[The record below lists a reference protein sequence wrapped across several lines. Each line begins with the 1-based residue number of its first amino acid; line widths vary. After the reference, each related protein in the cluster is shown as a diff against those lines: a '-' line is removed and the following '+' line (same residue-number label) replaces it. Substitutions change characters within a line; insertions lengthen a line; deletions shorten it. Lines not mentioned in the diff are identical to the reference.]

1 MVESYNKL
9 KVPELKEELKKRDLP
24 VTGKKAELVARLT
37 EHDAAHSKDETNDP
51 VHEEQPGA
59 GRLDAGGWQRRG
71 EPAALPRRAWRGS
84 NSSTRVEGASAS
96 STSVASST
104 RASRKLALPR
114 RRVVRAGG
122 HFLVRAGTRS
132 KHA

>member
-59 GRLDAGGWQRRG
+59 GVVAFVGPSREASLVETKRG
-71 EPAALPRRAWRGS
+71 QARIVGPFDRDEL
-84 NSSTRVEGASAS
+84 
-96 STSVASST
+96 
-104 RASRKLALPR
+104 
-114 RRVVRAGG
+114 
-122 HFLVRAGTRS
+122 
-132 KHA
+132 

>member
-59 GRLDAGGWQRRG
+59 GRLDAVVEDVLPVVEDTAKPGGAVAAAADEAG
-71 EPAALPRRAWRGS
+71 EDG
-84 NSSTRVEGASAS
+84 
-96 STSVASST
+96 
-104 RASRKLALPR
+104 
-114 RRVVRAGG
+114 RVVQNSTGVE
-122 HFLVRAGTRS
+122 F
-132 KHA
+132 